1 MFKSKRIV
9 LTSLV
14 ALFIGI
20 ICITTSNFLN
30 TKGVKANQSQT
41 HQTTKTNQNNHFKR
55 ESESDSV
62 SGKTN
67 DSHAHW
73 ATNPTGEKYT
83 TIAHRGASGYA
94 PEHTFQSYDKSHNE
108 LGASYIEID
117 LQMDM
122 VVLIIIL

>member
-62 SGKTN
+62 SGKLTI
-67 DSHAHW
+67 HML
-73 ATNPTGEKYT
+73 TG
-83 TIAHRGASGYA
+83 
-94 PEHTFQSYDKSHNE
+94 
-108 LGASYIEID
+108 
-117 LQMDM
+117 LQ
-122 VVLIIIL
+122 ILQVKNTPL